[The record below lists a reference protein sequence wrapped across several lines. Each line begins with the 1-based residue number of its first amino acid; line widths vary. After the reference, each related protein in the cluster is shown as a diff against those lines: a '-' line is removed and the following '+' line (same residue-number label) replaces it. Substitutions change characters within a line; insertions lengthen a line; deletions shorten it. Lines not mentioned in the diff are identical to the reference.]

1 MKRTKT
7 SQPLRKFGRVFR
19 SLPTMALAAGL
30 GWFASSG
37 SAFAQAPAAENGV
50 QRTYLNKQSIQ
61 LPIEIDGSYR
71 SQISGLMLYMKE
83 GANGAWSLRDKA
95 PPMQTSF
102 ATKVTR
108 DGEYWFRIVAVD
120 KKGKSHP
127 DDLNKD
133 LQDAVVVVID
143 SQPPALDIGFVGT
156 TADGHILQAY
166 MSDANP
172 DAMKFRFF
180 FQTRDQVWRPLDPIP
195 GRPYA
200 YCVPAQA
207 AITNLV
213 KLSAEDL
220 AGNAATRVF
229 NLGELTPQTPQTK
242 APGQLPQS
250 IAAPQ
255 QAATPS
261 PSIVQSAPILPTAPT
276 TPGIQITES
285 SPDLSPQSSL
295 VPASPFQP
303 QAVNPPVRS
312 VVAQLP
318 TFPPANEVQTVSV
331 GTLARQASPTNLQI
345 VNNPRVFLNYA
356 FENVGASGV
365 GRIEIWAS
373 RDQGQTW
380 TKCAEDAKGRSP
392 AEVSLPGEGL
402 YGLKMVV
409 ANGRGFGAQPPQAG
423 DPADWWIEVD
433 TTKLKAAIT
442 GVRSGIGSDAG
453 TLQLYW
459 RAEDKNLGDT
469 PIELYFGQSR
479 DGPWQLIGKGLK
491 NLGQYRW
498 TPPQEAGAQAYLRL
512 MVRDKAGNTAF
523 SETVQP
529 VPLDDLS
536 RPKVRLI
543 GISTAPPSPSLPPVT
558 SSVAPPVLSG
568 PPDLAP
574 LEVSSIPVA
583 PTMRTIVPASFTIET
598 K

>member
-7 SQPLRKFGRVFR
+7 NQPLRKFGRVFR
-19 SLPTMALAAGL
+19 SLPTLALAAGL
-30 GWFASSG
+30 GWFASCA
-37 SAFAQAPAAENGV
+37 SAFAQAPTAENGV
-50 QRTYLNKQSIQ
+50 QKTYLNKQNIQ
-61 LPIEIDGSYR
+61 LPIEIDGGYR
-71 SQISGLMLYMKE
+71 SQISGLILYMKE
-83 GANGAWSLRDKA
+83 GANGGWSLREKA

-102 ATKVTR
+102 STKVTH

-143 SQPPALDIGFVGT
+143 SQPPTLDLGLVGT
-156 TADGHILQAY
+156 TAEGHVLQAY
-166 MSDANP
+166 MTDANP
-172 DAMKFRFF
+172 DAMKVRFF

-195 GRPYA
+195 GRPFA

-213 KLSAEDL
+213 KLSADDL
-220 AGNAATRVF
+220 AGNNATRVF
-229 NLGELTPQTPQTK
+229 NLGELLTQNQPAKT
-242 APGQLPQS
+242 PGQLPSS

-255 QAATPS
+255 QAAP
-261 PSIVQSAPILPTAPT
+261 PVAQLPVAPPN
-276 TPGIQITES
+276 PGIQITES
-285 SPDLSPQSSL
+285 LPDLPTQSGP
-295 VPASPFQP
+295 PAAGPFQSQP
-303 QAVNPPVRS
+303 TNPPVRPS
-312 VVAQLP
+312 AAQVPTLP
-318 TFPPANEVQTVSV
+318 NFPPAIAGSDVQTVSV
-331 GTLARQASPTNLQI
+331 GTLTRQPSPSNLQI

-365 GRIEIWAS
+365 GRVEIWAS
-373 RDQGQTW
+373 KDQGQTW

-392 AEVSLPGEGL
+392 AEVALPGEGL

-433 TTKLKAAIT
+433 TTKPKAAIT
-442 GVRSGIGSDAG
+442 GVRSGVGSDAG
-453 TLQLYW
+453 TLQIYW

-479 DGPWQLIGKGLK
+479 EGPWQLIGKGLK

-512 MVRDKAGNTAF
+512 MVRDKAGNSAL
-523 SETVQP
+523 SETIQP

-543 GISTAPPSPSLPPVT
+543 GISTAPPLPALPPST

-568 PPDLAP
+568 PPDLLP

-583 PTMRTIVPASFTIET
+583 PTMRTIVPASFTVET